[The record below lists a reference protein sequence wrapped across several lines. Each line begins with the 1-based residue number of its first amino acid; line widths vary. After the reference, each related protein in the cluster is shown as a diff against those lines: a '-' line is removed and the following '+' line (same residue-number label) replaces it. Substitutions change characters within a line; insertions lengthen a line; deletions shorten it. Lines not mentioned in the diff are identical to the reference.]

1 LFLATNVL
9 EDTVRLLATTLF
21 CLWGLVHVAGG
32 ALMLA
37 ASNDPA
43 AYTALV
49 ATAGPTPGE
58 LLPPTGSPALAVF
71 AFHAWNILWA
81 GLMVTGVALV
91 LNRVRSRPGY
101 WFNLAVVSG
110 ADVGLLLFFVRPGVM
125 SLSSAVPGL
134 VLWLP
139 AAVTGYLALENPRLR
154 AGRSSSAAG
163 RSVEAS

>member
-1 LFLATNVL
+1 
-9 EDTVRLLATTLF
+9 
-21 CLWGLVHVAGG
+21 
-32 ALMLA
+32 
-37 ASNDPA
+37 
-43 AYTALV
+43 
-49 ATAGPTPGE
+49 
-58 LLPPTGSPALAVF
+58 
-71 AFHAWNILWA
+71 
-81 GLMVTGVALV
+81 MVTGVALV

-110 ADVGLLLFFVRPGVM
+110 ADVGLLLFFVIPGVM

-154 AGRSSSAAG
+154 AGRSSIAAG